1 MANETTSSTLSELYT
16 EIVAEALFVAS
27 ERSIMRPLVKNYAIT
42 GGGKSVEV
50 PIYAAVSAAAVSE
63 AADLSNTAINPSSV
77 TITASENGIMTTL
90 TDLGRNAAPRNV
102 AADIG
107 KLFGEAIAK
116 KIDTDL
122 TALFGGFSNTVGSA
136 TTVMSAALIFN
147 AVAKLRATGV
157 PSDNLACILHPNIAF
172 DLKSGLSNTFANPN
186 PGAGNEALRTGFAG
200 QIAGVSVYETSNMAD
215 SSGNNPGTTGD
226 YKGAVF
232 HSDALGLAMMQD
244 LKIETQRDASLRADE
259 IVATAVYGVGELQ
272 DSYGC
277 EVEADS
283 SIQDA

>member
-1 MANETTSSTLSELYT
+1 MSAETTSSTLSELYT

-27 ERSIMRPLVKNYAIT
+27 ERSIMRPLVKNYAIS

-50 PIYAAVSAAAVSE
+50 PVYGTVSASAVSE
-63 AADLSNTAINPSSV
+63 ASDLSNTAINPSSV

-90 TDLGRNAAPRNV
+90 TDLARNSAPRNV
-102 AADIG
+102 AGDIG

-136 TTVMSAALIFN
+136 TTVMSASLIFQ

-232 HSDALGLAMMQD
+232 HSDSLGLAMMQD

>member
-1 MANETTSSTLSELYT
+1 MANESTSSTLSELYT

-27 ERSIMRPLVKNYAIT
+27 EKSIMRPLVKNYAIS

-63 AADLSNTAINPSSV
+63 ATDLSNTAINPTSV

-90 TDLGRNAAPRNV
+90 TDLARNSAPRNV

-122 TALFGGFSNTVGSA
+122 TALFDGFSTAVGSGSTA
-136 TTVMSAALIFN
+136 LTAALVFQSIANVRN
-147 AVAKLRATGV
+147 AGV
-157 PSDNLACILHPNIAF
+157 SMDGVSTVLHPMVAY
-172 DLKSGLSNTFANPN
+172 DLKANLTNTFANAN
-186 PGAGNEALRTGFAG
+186 GNDLANEALRNGFVG
-200 QIAGVSVYETSNMAD
+200 RLGGVPIYETTNVAND
-215 SSGNNPGTTGD
+215 GTAGD
-226 YKGAVF
+226 YKQGVF
-232 HSDALGLAMMQD
+232 HRDALGLAMMQD

-259 IVATAVYGVGELQ
+259 IVATAVYGVGELN
-272 DSYGC
+272 DSYG
-277 EVEADS
+277 VELHSDS
-283 SIQDA
+283 SIL